1 MTLNMRKLW
10 LGACFAVLAW
20 QPAAI
25 AATPTTADMAILA
38 TDPTFRGRVLSEL
51 VIQCNNVATEAITT
65 AGLLLHVRRAAFAA
79 QILSTLDGTGG
90 NWPLKFAFSVATN
103 ATVIGEAT
111 TTVNLTTANVAA
123 QVPNV
128 LDADIGNAIAAQFNS
143 FLTPN

>member
-1 MTLNMRKLW
+1 MRNLW
-10 LGACFAVLAW
+10 IAACLAGMAW
-20 QPAAI
+20 QHAAI

-38 TDPTFRGRVLSEL
+38 TDTTFRGRVLAEL

-65 AGLLLHVRRAAFAA
+65 AGIILHIKRAAFAA
-79 QILSTLDGTGG
+79 QVLSTLDGTGG

-143 FLTPN
+143 FLAPD